1 MPFRPIA
8 TELRDQET
16 VMKARMMEIVDDYMT
31 VLEAIQIA
39 VRQDR
44 ISDVVFHIDRIEGAI
59 EMLGGVKVLIS
70 VQKMLAAKARAVAEE
85 NPELRS
91 VLV

>member
-1 MPFRPIA
+1 MPFRPTA
-8 TELRDQET
+8 TELRDQEA
-16 VMKARMMEIVDDYMT
+16 VMKARMMEIIDDYMT

-44 ISDVVFHIDRIEGAI
+44 ISDVVFHIDRIESAI

-70 VQKMLAAKARAVAEE
+70 VQKMLAAKARAIAEE
-85 NPELRS
+85 NPELRA
-91 VLV
+91 VLI

>member
-8 TELRDQET
+8 TELRDQEA

-31 VLEAIQIA
+31 VLEAIQVA
-39 VRQDR
+39 VRQER
-44 ISDVVFHIDRIEGAI
+44 LNDVDFHLDRIEKAI
-59 EMLGGVKVLIS
+59 EILGGVKVLIS
-70 VQKMLAAKARAVAEE
+70 VQKLLAAKARAVAEE
-85 NPELRS
+85 NPELRA